1 LPTSFSWLPA
11 HGIHGRNRAERMLLV
26 KNEVQVATG
35 ASLMLA

>member
-1 LPTSFSWLPA
+1 
-11 HGIHGRNRAERMLLV
+11 MLLV